1 MRALDLTDA
10 ELMVSMARG
19 DREALAVVVDR
30 TKDDLVNYL
39 TRLVGRREPAE
50 ELAQDTFLRL
60 FEAAP
65 RYREEDKFQ
74 AFLYRIA
81 TNFAR
86 SYERRERLHR
96 GVIGAFSAL
105 SLGSSNQA
113 GWLSRSF
120 EPSHEG
126 SFLEA
131 EAGRALE
138 REMARLPLRF
148 RVPLLLFAVEGWSQR
163 AIADFLG
170 CGESTVKT
178 RIHRA
183 RERLK
188 ARLAPYREPRITRT
202 AGAL

>member
-65 RYREEDKFQ
+65 RYREEGKFQ

-120 EPSHEG
+120 EPSHE
-126 SFLEA
+126 
-131 EAGRALE
+131 
-138 REMARLPLRF
+138 
-148 RVPLLLFAVEGWSQR
+148 
-163 AIADFLG
+163 
-170 CGESTVKT
+170 
-178 RIHRA
+178 
-183 RERLK
+183 
-188 ARLAPYREPRITRT
+188 
-202 AGAL
+202 